1 MMMIYILFTIY
12 TFLFILNKIGN
23 SRRRKRKPK
32 QCLSENVVLF
42 KTNAKMNKNK
52 KRKEKKTMRIMI
64 KSKSVKRE
72 KHKYMFY
79 FHFS

>member
-52 KRKEKKTMRIMI
+52 KRKENNANYDQIEERKE
-64 KSKSVKRE
+64 SKA
-72 KHKYMFY
+72 
-79 FHFS
+79 

>member
-32 QCLSENVVLF
+32 QCLSENVVFF

-52 KRKEKKTMRIMI
+52 KRKENNANYDQIEERKE
-64 KSKSVKRE
+64 SKA
-72 KHKYMFY
+72 
-79 FHFS
+79 